1 MLRGGDREG
10 ARTWGEYGQDTLCA
24 RMKLPKNQ

>member
-10 ARTWGEYGQDTLCA
+10 LKGREGEGFEEGEERGDLEK
-24 RMKLPKNQ
+24 R